1 MLYLGIYHTM
11 GEGREPH
18 WILLLQDYQTQKS
31 QWYHSTVGPPPD
43 KSWEVKIERNGLSHP
58 HIKKSNPIAL
68 ISHHN
73 KDKVKASAP
82 KILGKHCQQ
91 WVIDVLRD
99 LETNGTVGIGTADI
113 WAQEMTCNQKS
124 KGGSKDKSTGGASSS
139 KDPKK

>member
-1 MLYLGIYHTM
+1 MLYLAICHTM
-11 GEGREPH
+11 EKGREPH
-18 WILLLQDYQTQKS
+18 WILVLLDYQTQKS
-31 QWYHSTVGPPPD
+31 QWYHSTGGPLLN

-82 KILGKHCQQ
+82 KILGKHCQK

-99 LETNGTVGIGTADI
+99 LETDGTVESGTADK
-113 WAQEMTCNQKS
+113 WAQEMTCNKKS
-124 KGGSKDKSTGGASSS
+124 KGESKDKGAGGASSS
-139 KDPKK
+139 KAPKK